1 MKRIF
6 AATIAIALAMVA
18 WCQEFNDSTILTQAQ
33 WQHALAIVAQHN
45 AENDG
50 YGQATANFEANNP
63 EGYTLDALNA
73 AYAGNSKW
81 DQIYIQLKKL
91 ENDGGRVADVKQLA
105 GGLAGTVTSELQAFV
120 EGQIIEIEPE
130 QTDTIS
136 IAPTQQASTGTAMDM
151 HLIVD
156 IVLALIALVAIAWA
170 VVTQRKFAQMRKSYL
185 NDIDTMNARM
195 QQLSDE
201 LNQQAI
207 NAPAESARIE
217 QVPAE
222 PAFTSI
228 TAPAQQ
234 ETAPVIKRRPV
245 EAKKVYLAKPDD
257 NACFTRATSDFELGN
272 SIFVLSTSDGVH
284 GEFSVI
290 DHPDVH
296 RFALM
301 MPSENLTRACTGNAI
316 QMSTGMTRIITDRAG
331 EALLE
336 NGQWYVTVKAII
348 HYE

>member
-1 MKRIF
+1 MKRII
-6 AATIAIALAMVA
+6 AATIAIALAVVA
-18 WCQEFNDSTILTQAQ
+18 WCQEFNDSTVLTQAQ

-45 AENDG
+45 AQNSG
-50 YGQATANFEANNP
+50 YSQATVDFEANNP
-63 EGYTLDALNA
+63 EGYTLDDLNT
-73 AYAGNSKW
+73 AYAGNSEW
-81 DQIYIQLKKL
+81 DQIYTQLKKL

-105 GGLAGTVTSELQAFV
+105 GGLAGAVTNELQAYV
-120 EGQIIEIEPE
+120 EGQILEVDPVKA
-130 QTDTIS
+130 DTIS
-136 IAPTQQASTGTAMDM
+136 IEPAEQASTGTAMDM
-151 HLIVD
+151 HLIID
-156 IVLALIALVAIAWA
+156 IVLALIALVAIVWA
-170 VVTQRKFAQMRKSYL
+170 VVTQRKFAQMRESYL

-201 LNQQAI
+201 LNQQTHA
-207 NAPAESARIE
+207 APATPARVE
-217 QVPAE
+217 EEPAE

-234 ETAPVIKRRPV
+234 VAAPVKKRPIEV
-245 EAKKVYLAKPDD
+245 KKIYLAKPDD

-272 SIFVLSTSDGVH
+272 SIFVLSTTDGVH

-301 MPSENLTRACTGNAI
+301 MPSENLTRACSGNAI
-316 QMSTGMTRIITDRAG
+316 QMSTGMTRIVTDRAG

-336 NGQWYVTVKAII
+336 NGQWYVTVKAEI